1 MKRLFAIFMLSAA
14 MCGMSTV
21 CHAEKEEVDV
31 WFSIDNPIGNHPVP
45 RTPAL
50 LPTVYIDGF
59 TLSFEDLW
67 GEYELQILQ
76 GGTVVYTAMV
86 YPGMTYVN
94 LPTTLSGAYEF
105 RLVADTY
112 YYYGFI
118 DL

>member
-14 MCGMSTV
+14 MWGVSTV

-31 WFSIDNPIGNHPVP
+31 WVSIDNPIGNHPVP

-50 LPTVYIDGF
+50 LPTVFIDGH

-67 GEYELQILQ
+67 GEYMLQIVQ
-76 GGTVVYTAMV
+76 DGVVVYSTAIV
-86 YPGMTYVN
+86 PGMTYVN
-94 LPTTLSGAYEF
+94 LPSTLSGSYEF
-105 RLVADTY
+105 RFVADTY
-112 YYYGFI
+112 YYYGYI

>member
-1 MKRLFAIFMLSAA
+1 MNRLLTIILLSAA

-21 CHAEKEEVDV
+21 CEAQEQVDV
-31 WFSIDNPIGNHPVP
+31 NIYDPYGEFPVH
-45 RTPAL
+45 RTPML

-76 GGTVVYTAMV
+76 GGTVVYTTMV
-86 YPGMTYVN
+86 YPAMTYVN

>member
-1 MKRLFAIFMLSAA
+1 MRRLLTIILLSAA
-14 MCGMSTV
+14 MCGMSIV
-21 CHAEKEEVDV
+21 CEAQEQVDV
-31 WFSIDNPIGNHPVP
+31 NIEDPLGDYPVH
-45 RTPAL
+45 RTPSL

-76 GGTVVYTAMV
+76 GGTVVYTTMV

-94 LPTTLSGAYEF
+94 LPITLSGAYEF